1 MGRPGL
7 RRSRMPMPLHAND
20 SMDIKQCSCGFMLM
34 ELQIKRY
41 SLQVLMLAPVLARYA
56 PPTSAR

>member
-1 MGRPGL
+1 
-7 RRSRMPMPLHAND
+7 MPLHAND